1 MKAKF
6 ISTVILLLVIGLLK
20 SDATYEGYS
29 ITITPNDPDEDYYNP
44 EVYLADTYDAESD
57 YAEPMDAPKHD
68 QMDELY
74 GAFKIITKPKG
85 ADINLYDAD
94 MYLSETPTP
103 VYPVIMDE
111 SMELREGIPGRTI
124 TLMITKEGYRPMKK
138 DIFVP
143 FLYQNQERA
152 LKHPTVFKFNLKRDY
167 DRSNVSISFY
177 YSYSNRH
184 HRYRHHHH
192 WFGPP
197 SYFPWCPP
205 GYIGWYYP
213 PLPPYYQGPHY
224 GLGYWT
230 PYPPPP
236 PHHGDGHHHQGGQNP
251 PNGPWDG
258 GIGSNGDYPPHHNM
272 PIPPTVG
279 SGNSNS
285 QSGSSANVKPVITPI
300 GHSNTASVKPVITPV
315 GHNDTQVVHAR
326 PDLGTKPHADTD
338 GSNISSS
345 SGISGKPQVIKP
357 YTPPKP
363 KPKPASNSNNNSYQK
378 PLKPQPDNEKP
389 RPSYQEQPKPRP
401 QQGKPQPSY
410 TEKPQPKPT
419 NEKPRPSYQQK
430 PKPKPDKEQ
439 NLTKPKPQAREKD
452 TQAKPKSNSKPKSD
466 DDDNSKEDTGKK
478 LLKYVKA

>member
-272 PIPPTVG
+272 PFPPPVGNGQTNPSSGNIGSTKPVVTPENHSSSQVIHAKPDFGTKPDGGVG
-279 SGNSNS
+279 SSNVARSSAQIQQTVTVKPNSPTKPLP
-285 QSGSSANVKPVITPI
+285 QSIGSSSTVQKPQTSKPNSGNPQGSYQEKPKPQEKPQPSYNVKPQPKPERETP
-300 GHSNTASVKPVITPV
+300 KPTIKETP
-315 GHNDTQVVHAR
+315 
-326 PDLGTKPHADTD
+326 KPKPAKDENL
-338 GSNISSS
+338 SKP
-345 SGISGKPQVIKP
+345 KPQQEHKP
-357 YTPPKP
+357 TRPAQKEKENLSKP
-363 KPKPASNSNNNSYQK
+363 KPKPQT
-378 PLKPQPDNEKP
+378 DDE
-389 RPSYQEQPKPRP
+389 E
-401 QQGKPQPSY
+401 
-410 TEKPQPKPT
+410 
-419 NEKPRPSYQQK
+419 
-430 PKPKPDKEQ
+430 
-439 NLTKPKPQAREKD
+439 TKPKE
-452 TQAKPKSNSKPKSD
+452 
-466 DDDNSKEDTGKK
+466 DNNNKT
-478 LLKYVKA
+478 LKFVKA